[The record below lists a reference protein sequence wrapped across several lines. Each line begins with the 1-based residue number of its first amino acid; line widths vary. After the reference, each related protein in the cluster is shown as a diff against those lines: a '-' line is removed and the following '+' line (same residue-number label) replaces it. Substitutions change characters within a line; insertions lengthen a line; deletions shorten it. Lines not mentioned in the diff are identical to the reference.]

1 MQVHY
6 ILIPLIAIAVL
17 MAGSLITR
25 SGTRWFQTLRIPSW
39 MPPTKIITGMWTI
52 LAVLTCISAILAW
65 DNTAA
70 PDRPT
75 LAALYLVNVFLN
87 LAFSYLFFVR
97 HQIGSATLEALLL
110 AISVAIVGVQVW
122 PVARVAALLLAPY
135 LLWVLYAAYL
145 SFTVFR
151 LNARS

>member
-1 MQVHY
+1 M
-6 ILIPLIAIAVL
+6 
-17 MAGSLITR
+17 
-25 SGTRWFQTLRIPSW
+25 
-39 MPPTKIITGMWTI
+39 
-52 LAVLTCISAILAW
+52 
-65 DNTAA
+65 
-70 PDRPT
+70 
-75 LAALYLVNVFLN
+75 
-87 LAFSYLFFVR
+87 
-97 HQIGSATLEALLL
+97 